1 MCSAKLITTTCKRD
15 VRMSSMGGITHTVM
29 SESQLKKTQCYRNGP
44 FKTYYKDETNVFSTT
59 NNPVD
64 EQYDQY

>member
-1 MCSAKLITTTCKRD
+1 
-15 VRMSSMGGITHTVM
+15 MSSMGGITHTVM

-64 EQYDQY
+64 EQYDQN